1 MIKDGVH
8 RHALTDAQWRR
19 LQRVIPPQPSG
30 PTSTLGDRLFIDA
43 VLYRAKTGL
52 PWRDLPERFGP
63 WKTVYNRFSN
73 WARKGH
79 WATIFKELQLEV
91 DETGSILDGSVVRA
105 HQDASG
111 GKGGSNAM
119 LWAALEEVF
128 QPRSTPSLT
137 SKGGRSTSRSR
148 RGKGTK

>member
-1 MIKDGVH
+1 MQ

-19 LQRVIPPQPSG
+19 LQRVLPRQRAG
-30 PTSTLGDRLFIDA
+30 PEAIRGDRLFIEA
-43 VLYRAKTGL
+43 VLFRAKTGL

-63 WKTVYNRFSN
+63 WKSVYNRFAN
-73 WARKGH
+73 WAKRGH
-79 WATIFKELQLEV
+79 WAAIFRELQLEV
-91 DETGSILDGSVVRA
+91 DETGSIVDGSVVRA

-128 QPRSTPSLT
+128 RPSSTSSST
-137 SKGGRSTSRSR
+137 RRAARSTSRSR
-148 RGKGTK
+148 RASGTR

>member
-1 MIKDGVH
+1 MR
-8 RHALTDAQWRR
+8 RHALTDEQWQR
-19 LQRVIPPQPSG
+19 LQQVLPPQRTG
-30 PTSTLGDRLFIDA
+30 PTAIRGDRLFIEA

-63 WKTVYNRFSN
+63 WKSVYNRFAN

-79 WATIFKELQLEV
+79 WEHIFKALQLEI
-91 DETGSILDGSVVRA
+91 DETGSLVDGSVIRA

-111 GKGGSNAM
+111 GRGGSSEM

-128 QPRSTPSLT
+128 QQNSTPSST
-137 SKGGRSTSRSR
+137 RKGARSTSRSR
-148 RGKGTK
+148 KANDTK

>member
-1 MIKDGVH
+1 MH
-8 RHALTDAQWRR
+8 RHGLTDAQWRR
-19 LQRVIPPQPSG
+19 VQRVVPKQKAG
-30 PTSTLGDRLFIDA
+30 PEALLGDRLFIEA
-43 VLYRAKTGL
+43 VLFRAKTGL

-63 WKTVYNRFSN
+63 WKSVYNRFNN

-79 WATIFKELQLEV
+79 WATIFRELQLDV
-91 DETGSILDGSVVRA
+91 DETGSIVDGSVVRA

-119 LWAALEEVF
+119 LWDALEEAF
-128 QPRSTPSLT
+128 RQSSTPSST

-148 RGKGTK
+148 RGSGTK